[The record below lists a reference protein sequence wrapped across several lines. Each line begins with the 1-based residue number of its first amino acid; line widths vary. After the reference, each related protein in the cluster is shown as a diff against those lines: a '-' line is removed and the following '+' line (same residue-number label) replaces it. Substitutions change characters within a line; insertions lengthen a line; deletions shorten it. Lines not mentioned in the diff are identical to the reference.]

1 MRVNFLADM
10 GVSLTTVPALRTDG
24 HHAFHLQDD
33 NLIRWPDADIVEKAR
48 GEL

>member
-1 MRVNFLADM
+1 MPCERMDIMRLICD
-10 GVSLTTVPALRTDG
+10 
-24 HHAFHLQDD
+24 DD